1 MKTIYERIS
10 KVVYD
15 SGLMQQDFARSIGV
29 TSRTLFTYL
38 QGKSKV
44 SSDALE
50 AICRNYKINANWLL
64 LGDGSMYID
73 YEQETPTNEPNRI
86 QVGNDSE
93 VAKLL
98 AQIESMQK
106 TIDTLLATNQR
117 LVEGVVK

>member
-29 TSRTLFTYL
+29 TSRTLFTYI

-44 SSDALE
+44 SSEALE

-64 LGDGSMYID
+64 LGDGEMYMD
-73 YEQETPTNEPNRI
+73 AENVVQTKESNRQEEKDP
-86 QVGNDSE
+86 E

>member
-29 TSRTLFTYL
+29 TSRTLFTYI

-44 SSDALE
+44 SSEALE

-64 LGDGSMYID
+64 LGDGEMYMD
-73 YEQETPTNEPNRI
+73 AEKVVQTKESNRQEEKDP
-86 QVGNDSE
+86 E

-98 AQIESMQK
+98 AQMESMQK

>member
-29 TSRTLFTYL
+29 TSRTLFTYI

-44 SSDALE
+44 SSEALE

-64 LGDGSMYID
+64 LGDGEMYMD
-73 YEQETPTNEPNRI
+73 AEKVVQTKESNRQEEKDP
-86 QVGNDSE
+86 E

>member
-1 MKTIYERIS
+1 
-10 KVVYD
+10 
-15 SGLMQQDFARSIGV
+15 MQQDFARSIGV
-29 TSRTLFTYL
+29 TSRTLFTYI

-44 SSDALE
+44 SSEALE

-64 LGDGSMYID
+64 LGDGEMYMD
-73 YEQETPTNEPNRI
+73 AEKVVQTKESNRQEEKDP
-86 QVGNDSE
+86 E